1 MVSATRRLL
10 LLASALLATAACST
24 GGEAPG
30 LSPRS
35 AGYVSAERHRTA
47 MTTRVSLSLPLESS
61 EPAVDKDRLLS
72 EGPAGPDIAGRR
84 DGMGGGSGVKKRPRG
99 GAQAQV

>member
-1 MVSATRRLL
+1 MALTRACQSAPARAVKFAIRCESSTWCSPCTQANGEGENDPMGSANLRLL

-35 AGYVSAERHRTA
+35 AERHRTA

-61 EPAVDKDRLLS
+61 ET
-72 EGPAGPDIAGRR
+72 
-84 DGMGGGSGVKKRPRG
+84 
-99 GAQAQV
+99 